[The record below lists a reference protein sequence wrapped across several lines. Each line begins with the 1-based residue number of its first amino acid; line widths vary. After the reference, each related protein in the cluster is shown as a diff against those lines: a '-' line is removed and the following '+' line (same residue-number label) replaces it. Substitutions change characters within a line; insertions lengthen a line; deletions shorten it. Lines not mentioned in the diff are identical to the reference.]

1 MFVGAAQLTD
11 EPKHSR
17 ALIAVNRPYARRTRE
32 PTGKIGGRSCRVA
45 TLIGA
50 AVDRV
55 RTPHGLA
62 TCAGL
67 MVATATIAA
76 CSSRP
81 TPTPAHTADPPPAAA
96 LWGDL
101 EPVVSVKE
109 LMKYMIDPVA
119 DNIFN
124 AVGSTVTKHGVVDV
138 EPKTDEDWDK
148 IRIGAV
154 SLAEGAYLLKIR
166 RPFTPP
172 GDENNS
178 TGPEAVEL
186 SPAQITAKVERDP
199 VEWNARIEALRNVAL
214 EALDVVKRRDVNEL
228 WDVGENLDKAC
239 EACHRS
245 YWYPGEGAEFYQK
258 LRRRLEQYREQSPR
272 GNTSAKPQN

>member
-1 MFVGAAQLTD
+1 MKNFGQGLISAPTATAKVSPIICSLAA
-11 EPKHSR
+11 
-17 ALIAVNRPYARRTRE
+17 
-32 PTGKIGGRSCRVA
+32 A
-45 TLIGA
+45 TWRKA
-50 AVDRV
+50 A
-55 RTPHGLA
+55 TPHGLIA
-62 TCAGL
+62 CAGL
-67 MVATATIAA
+67 VLLGATLVA
-76 CSSRP
+76 CSSS
-81 TPTPAHTADPPPAAA
+81 TPTPAQTTGPSRAAA

-124 AVGSTVTKHGVVDV
+124 AVGSTITRHGTVDV
-138 EPKTDEDWDK
+138 EPRTEEDWEK

-166 RPFTPP
+166 RPFAPP

-178 TGPEAVEL
+178 TGPDAVEL

-214 EALDVVKRRDVNEL
+214 EALDVVKRKDVNEL

-258 LRRRLEQYREQSPR
+258 LQRRLEELH
-272 GNTSAKPQN
+272 K

>member
-1 MFVGAAQLTD
+1 
-11 EPKHSR
+11 
-17 ALIAVNRPYARRTRE
+17 VNT
-32 PTGKIGGRSCRVA
+32 
-45 TLIGA
+45 
-50 AVDRV
+50 V
-55 RTPHGLA
+55 RTPLGL
-62 TCAGL
+62 TTRAGL
-67 MVATATIAA
+67 VLLSGTIAA
-76 CSSRP
+76 CSSSKA
-81 TPTPAHTADPPPAAA
+81 TPPGAQTTDTPQAA
-96 LWGDL
+96 LWGDVK
-101 EPVVSVKE
+101 PVVSVKE
-109 LMKYMIDPVA
+109 LMKYMIDPMA

-124 AVGSTVTKHGVVDV
+124 AVGTTVSSQGIVDV
-138 EPKTDEDWDK
+138 APKTEEDWDK
-148 IRIGAV
+148 IRAGAV
-154 SLAEGAYLLKIR
+154 SLAEGASLLKIR

-178 TGPEAVEL
+178 TGPDAVEL

-199 VEWNARIEALRNVAL
+199 VEWNARIAALSNVAL
-214 EALDVVKRRDVNEL
+214 EALDVVKRKDVNEL

>member
-1 MFVGAAQLTD
+1 VVLLG
-11 EPKHSR
+11 
-17 ALIAVNRPYARRTRE
+17 
-32 PTGKIGGRSCRVA
+32 
-45 TLIGA
+45 
-50 AVDRV
+50 
-55 RTPHGLA
+55 
-62 TCAGL
+62 
-67 MVATATIAA
+67 ATIAA
-76 CSSRP
+76 CSSSK
-81 TPTPAHTADPPPAAA
+81 PAPAPAQGTNGPQSAA
-96 LWGDL
+96 LWGDVK
-101 EPVVSVKE
+101 PVVSVKE

-124 AVGSTVTKHGVVDV
+124 AVGSTVTERGTIDVV
-138 EPKTDEDWDK
+138 PRTDEDWEK
-148 IRIGAV
+148 IQIGAV

-186 SPAQITAKVERDP
+186 SPAQISAKVERDP

-214 EALDVVKRRDVNEL
+214 EALDVVKRKDVKEL

-245 YWYPGEGAEFYQK
+245 YWYPGEGAEFYRK
-258 LRRRLEQYREQSPR
+258 LQTRLEEFRKQSPR
-272 GNTSAKPQN
+272 GKSSAKPQKP

>member
-1 MFVGAAQLTD
+1 MDTV
-11 EPKHSR
+11 R
-17 ALIAVNRPYARRTRE
+17 ALHGTTARA
-32 PTGKIGGRSCRVA
+32 GVFLLS
-45 TLIGA
+45 A
-50 AVDRV
+50 A
-55 RTPHGLA
+55 
-62 TCAGL
+62 
-67 MVATATIAA
+67 IAA
-76 CSSRP
+76 CSSSK
-81 TPTPAHTADPPPAAA
+81 PTPAPAQRTDAPQAAA
-96 LWGDL
+96 LWGDVK
-101 EPVVSVKE
+101 PVVSVKE

-124 AVGSTVTKHGVVDV
+124 AVGSTVNEHGTVDI
-138 EPKTDEDWDK
+138 EPRTDEDWDK
-148 IRIGAV
+148 IHVGAV

-178 TGPEAVEL
+178 MGPQAVEL

-258 LRRRLEQYREQSPR
+258 LRRRLEGLGSQSPR
-272 GNTSAKPQN
+272 GSSGAKPKKP

>member
-1 MFVGAAQLTD
+1 M
-11 EPKHSR
+11 
-17 ALIAVNRPYARRTRE
+17 
-32 PTGKIGGRSCRVA
+32 A
-45 TLIGA
+45 T
-50 AVDRV
+50 V
-55 RTPHGLA
+55 RTPHDF
-62 TCAGL
+62 TRCAGAIL
-67 MVATATIAA
+67 LIAAIAA
-76 CSSRP
+76 CSSSK
-81 TPTPAHTADPPPAAA
+81 APPAPAQSTTRPPLTDV

-101 EPVVSVKE
+101 KPVVSVKE

-124 AVGSTVTKHGVVDV
+124 AVGSTVTKQGVVDIV
-138 EPKTDEDWDK
+138 PKTEDDWDK
-148 IRIGAV
+148 VRTGAV

-178 TGPEAVEL
+178 TGPNPVEL

-214 EALDVVKRRDVNEL
+214 QAIEVAKRKDVNEL

-245 YWYPGEGAEFYQK
+245 YWYPGEDAAFYRK
-258 LRRRLEQYREQSPR
+258 LERRLEEFRTQAPR
-272 GNTSAKPQN
+272 GNGTGKPQQQ

>member
-1 MFVGAAQLTD
+1 MET
-11 EPKHSR
+11 
-17 ALIAVNRPYARRTRE
+17 
-32 PTGKIGGRSCRVA
+32 
-45 TLIGA
+45 
-50 AVDRV
+50 V
-55 RTPHGLA
+55 RTFHRLTICTGLVLLGA
-62 TCAGL
+62 T
-67 MVATATIAA
+67 MTA
-76 CSSRP
+76 CSSSKP
-81 TPTPAHTADPPPAAA
+81 MPAPAPQTEGPQAA

-101 EPVVSVKE
+101 KPVVSVKE
-109 LMKYMIDPVA
+109 LMKYMIDPIA

-124 AVGSTVTKHGVVDV
+124 AVGSTTTKQGTVDV

-148 IRIGAV
+148 IQTGAV

-214 EALDVVKRRDVNEL
+214 EALDVVKRRDVKEL
-228 WDVGENLDKAC
+228 WDVGENLDRAC

-245 YWYPGEGAEFYQK
+245 YWYPGEGAQFYRK
-258 LRRRLEQYREQSPR
+258 LDTRLEELRKQSAR
-272 GNTSAKPQN
+272 GKTSAPPQKP

>member
-1 MFVGAAQLTD
+1 MDTVRR
-11 EPKHSR
+11 PHS
-17 ALIAVNRPYARRTRE
+17 
-32 PTGKIGGRSCRVA
+32 
-45 TLIGA
+45 
-50 AVDRV
+50 
-55 RTPHGLA
+55 LA
-62 TCAGL
+62 TRAGL
-67 MVATATIAA
+67 MLVSATIAA
-76 CSSRP
+76 CSSSRP
-81 TPTPAHTADPPPAAA
+81 APTPAQTTDPPPAAA

-101 EPVVSVKE
+101 KPVVSVKE

-119 DNIFN
+119 DNIFD
-124 AVGSTVTKHGVVDV
+124 AVGTTVTKQGVVDV
-138 EPKTDEDWDK
+138 EPKTDADWDK
-148 IRIGAV
+148 VRIGAV
-154 SLAEGAYLLKIR
+154 SLAEGAHLLKIR

-214 EALDVVKRRDVNEL
+214 EALDVVKRKDVNEL

-245 YWYPGEGAEFYQK
+245 YWYPGEGAEFYRK
-258 LRRRLEQYREQSPR
+258 LERRLEQFREQSTR
-272 GNTSAKPQN
+272 GNSGARPQKQ